1 MRVAMLK
8 SKTTVL
14 SVLSILL
21 VIATV
26 LQIGCTVRSE
36 KGSAKNPIV
45 ISLVPAKDTKTLM
58 ISAKELSAWLEK
70 ETGYHFEISI
80 PTSYIAVVEAFGGK
94 RVDIAYLNT
103 TNYFLAEEKYGAE
116 VQFITL
122 NIDGNSMYKGQ
133 FIVRSDSKIKKLED
147 IQGKKIAYVD
157 PTSASGYILP
167 AYQLKQKG
175 IKPAEAV
182 FAGKH
187 DSVVSMVYQ
196 KQVDVGTTFYA
207 LPEKGEQMDAR
218 RLVATQYPDVW
229 SKIKILDFTVMLAN
243 DALVFRQ
250 DLEPDIKERLVKA
263 IEKWASTTEGLATLK
278 ALSNGSGLR
287 RATAEDYAESRKI
300 LKAMSDSLNKSP

>member
-122 NIDGNSMYKGQ
+122 NIDGNSMYKGLKTFRGRKSPMSTRPRLRATFCLPISSNKRALSLQ
-133 FIVRSDSKIKKLED
+133 RPFSRVNMIQSLAWSTKSKLM
-147 IQGKKIAYVD
+147 
-157 PTSASGYILP
+157 SARP
-167 AYQLKQKG
+167 
-175 IKPAEAV
+175 
-182 FAGKH
+182 
-187 DSVVSMVYQ
+187 SMLYQ
-196 KQVDVGTTFYA
+196 KKA
-207 LPEKGEQMDAR
+207 
-218 RLVATQYPDVW
+218 
-229 SKIKILDFTVMLAN
+229 SKWMPGD
-243 DALVFRQ
+243 
-250 DLEPDIKERLVKA
+250 
-263 IEKWASTTEGLATLK
+263 W
-278 ALSNGSGLR
+278 
-287 RATAEDYAESRKI
+287 
-300 LKAMSDSLNKSP
+300 